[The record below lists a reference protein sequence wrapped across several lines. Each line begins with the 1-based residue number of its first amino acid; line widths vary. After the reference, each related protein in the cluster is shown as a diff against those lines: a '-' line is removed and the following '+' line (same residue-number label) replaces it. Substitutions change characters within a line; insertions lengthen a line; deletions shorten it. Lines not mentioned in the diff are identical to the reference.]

1 MADHSWADPN
11 RSDLAREYHDNR
23 KKTVARTNGKH
34 PDWFAQCICGET
46 GKPLPIVANALIAL
60 QAVMPDHFAYDE
72 MACAPMLM
80 EPLEETTLLSHPRED
95 STVLSPVTDV
105 DVGIVQAKLQHM
117 GLKRIGRDT
126 VHQAVDMRAHACRFH
141 PVRDYL
147 DGLEWDGELR
157 IGNCCASLSRR
168 RTKTTTPEPSA
179 ACSSYRM
186 VARIFEPGC
195 KADHMLVIE
204 GAQGTLK
211 STACDRLAGDW
222 FSDNLPDVTV
232 GKDVSQHLRGKWLIE
247 VSEMHAMNRAEA
259 AQLKASSPARRN
271 AIARRYGRREVI
283 EPRQC
288 VFVGTTNRNTY
299 LRDETGGRRFWPVKT
314 GTINIEAWSATATS
328 SLPKPSIRY
337 REGAQWWPD
346 KDFEREHI
354 APEQEARF
362 EADAWEETIGTYVG
376 TRSEVT
382 IGEIA
387 RDGLGIET
395 PRIGTAEQ
403 RRIAA
408 ALERLGW
415 HREPVNWKGR
425 IPWRRA

>member
-11 RSDLAREYHDNR
+11 WSESAREYHDNR

-147 DGLEWDGELR
+147 EGLEWDGELR
-157 IGNCCASLSRR
+157 IGNFAPVYLGSDENDYT
-168 RTKTTTPEPSA
+168 RTIGSMFLI
-179 ACSSYRM
+179 SM

-195 KADHMLVIE
+195 KADHMLVAE

-211 STACDRLAGDW
+211 STA
-222 FSDNLPDVTV
+222 FEP
-232 GKDVSQHLRGKWLIE
+232 
-247 VSEMHAMNRAEA
+247 
-259 AQLKASSPARRN
+259 SPA
-271 AIARRYGRREVI
+271 IGF
-283 EPRQC
+283 P
-288 VFVGTTNRNTY
+288 TTCPT
-299 LRDETGGRRFWPVKT
+299 
-314 GTINIEAWSATATS
+314 
-328 SLPKPSIRY
+328 
-337 REGAQWWPD
+337 
-346 KDFEREHI
+346 
-354 APEQEARF
+354 
-362 EADAWEETIGTYVG
+362 
-376 TRSEVT
+376 
-382 IGEIA
+382 
-387 RDGLGIET
+387 
-395 PRIGTAEQ
+395 
-403 RRIAA
+403 
-408 ALERLGW
+408 
-415 HREPVNWKGR
+415 
-425 IPWRRA
+425 